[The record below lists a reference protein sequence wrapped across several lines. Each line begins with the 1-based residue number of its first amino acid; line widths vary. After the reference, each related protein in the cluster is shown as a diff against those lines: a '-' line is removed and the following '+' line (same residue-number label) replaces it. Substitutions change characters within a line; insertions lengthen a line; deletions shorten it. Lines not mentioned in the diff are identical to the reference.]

1 MKRLLPILL
10 LAGSCT
16 PRLMPV
22 RVPTY
27 DNYVC
32 AEGFAQDSIFAD
44 EAWWTLF
51 GDPTLDSLVRRA
63 LDNNRDIAAAAA
75 AVEQARAQR
84 AIARARF
91 LPQFGAEIDAGGDY
105 DAQTKIVQ
113 SYAVEPTLEWEISLF
128 GALRQADRAARAALA
143 SSEWA
148 LRGMRLSVAA
158 EVATTY
164 FTLSEYRSDLEIARR
179 SRTLRSES
187 AALIGSMFRYGMS
200 DGVALEQA
208 RSLLY
213 TAEADIPLY
222 ERSLEQTALSLNT
235 LTGDVPQREVPAT
248 NERLSGDRQ
257 LPEIPVGLPSEL
269 LVRRPDIIEARYRV
283 VQTAAQA
290 GAARSARFP
299 SLLLTAKGGIA
310 AASIKGLTA
319 SNPWAWSAVGG
330 LTEPIF
336 AFGKLKRSEQAA
348 IAQYDQA
355 ARNYE
360 QTVLEAFSD
369 VEQALTAIRTY
380 RIQRERVE
388 RLVEANERIA
398 VMERALFRSGMT
410 DYLDVI
416 DAERSL
422 YDSQKQLVDITTQ
435 QYIAYVGLCKALG
448 GGFRMGR

>member
-1 MKRLLPILL
+1 M
-10 LAGSCT
+10 
-16 PRLMPV
+16 
-22 RVPTY
+22 
-27 DNYVC
+27 
-32 AEGFAQDSIFAD
+32 
-44 EAWWTLF
+44 
-51 GDPTLDSLVRRA
+51 
-63 LDNNRDIAAAAA
+63 
-75 AVEQARAQR
+75 
-84 AIARARF
+84 
-91 LPQFGAEIDAGGDY
+91 
-105 DAQTKIVQ
+105 
-113 SYAVEPTLEWEISLF
+113 
-128 GALRQADRAARAALA
+128 
-143 SSEWA
+143 
-148 LRGMRLSVAA
+148 
-158 EVATTY
+158 
-164 FTLSEYRSDLEIARR
+164 
-179 SRTLRSES
+179 
-187 AALIGSMFRYGMS
+187 
-200 DGVALEQA
+200 
-208 RSLLY
+208 
-213 TAEADIPLY
+213 
-222 ERSLEQTALSLNT
+222 SLNT
-235 LTGDVPQREVPAT
+235 LTGDVPQRDVPAT

-448 GGFRMGR
+448 GGFRMER

>member
-1 MKRLLPILL
+1 MRRLLPILL
-10 LAGSCT
+10 LSVACT

-27 DNYVC
+27 DSYVR
-32 AEGFAQDSIFAD
+32 AEGFAQDSILAD
-44 EAWWTLF
+44 GAWWTLF

-84 AIARARF
+84 AVARARF
-91 LPQFGAEIDAGGDY
+91 LPQFGAEVDAGADY

-113 SYAVEPTLEWEISLF
+113 SYAVEPTLQWEVSLF

-158 EVATTY
+158 EVVTTY
-164 FTLSEYRSDLEIARR
+164 FTLLEYRSDLEIARR

-187 AALIGSMFRYGMS
+187 AALIDSMFRYGMS
-200 DGVALEQA
+200 DGMALEQA

-222 ERSLEQTALSLNT
+222 ERSLVQTALSLNT
-235 LTGDVPQREVPAT
+235 LTGDVPQREVSADDF
-248 NERLSGDRQ
+248 RFSAGRQ

-269 LVRRPDIIEARYRV
+269 LVRRPDIIQARYQV
-283 VQTAAQA
+283 AEAAAKA

-319 SNPWAWSAVGG
+319 SNPWAWSVVGG

-360 QTVLEAFSD
+360 QTVLEAFAD
-369 VEQALTAIRTY
+369 VEQALTTVRTY
-380 RIQRERVE
+380 RTQLERVE
-388 RLVEANERIA
+388 RLAEANERIA
-398 VMERALFRSGMT
+398 VMARALFRSGMT

-416 DAERSL
+416 DAERNL
-422 YDSQKQLVDITTQ
+422 YDSQKQLADLTTQ
-435 QYIAYVGLCKALG
+435 QYVAYVGLCKALG
-448 GGFRMGR
+448 GGFRMER